1 MCGSITRD
9 MQIFD
14 DLSDPKIAQL
24 LANGAVGVIRTD
36 TLYGIVCDA
45 KNEQSVL
52 RIYELKGRDEKKSP
66 IVLVA
71 THDQLFD
78 IPNYMERKVLN
89 NVWPGP
95 VSVVLESSD
104 APFWIKRSN
113 DSVAYRMP
121 AVEAL
126 QELIATTGPLIA
138 PSANPQGCAP
148 ATTTEEAADYFG
160 ENIDFYVNGGHVTD
174 AQPSQLLR
182 LMESG
187 EVEYLR

>member
-1 MCGSITRD
+1 

-14 DLSDPKIAQL
+14 DLSDPKITQL

-78 IPNYMERKVLN
+78 TPNYTERKILN

-95 VSVVLESSD
+95 VSVVLESNN

-113 DSVAYRMP
+113 GSVAYRIP
-121 AVEAL
+121 AVETL
-126 QELIATTGPLIA
+126 QKLIAKTGPLIA
-138 PSANPQGCAP
+138 PSANPQGCVP
-148 ATTTEEAADYFG
+148 ATTTEEAIGYFG
-160 ENIDFYVNGGHVTD
+160 ENIDFYVNGGHVAD
-174 AQPSQLLR
+174 ARPSQLMR
-182 LMESG
+182 LTESS